1 MLVTFYGVR
10 GSLPA
15 PGPSTARYGGNTS
28 CVHVRLADGR
38 DFVFDAG
45 SGLRQCGY
53 ALRGTGSQVVLMST
67 HSHWD
72 HIQGFPFFDP
82 IFEPERDIAILR
94 SLPEGDRLF
103 TGILEQMNG
112 HNHPVPASALP
123 SRVRYEDQ
131 IDRFLL
137 ATGQARV
144 TRCPLNHTGGGS
156 AFRLDFEGAS
166 IAYVTDNELSP
177 PEPPTTSYE
186 QWVEY
191 CRDVDVLIH
200 DAQYTEADMPK
211 KHGWGHSLISQV
223 RHLAHDAHV
232 RSLVLFHHD
241 PERTDAELDEVR
253 IESEKFFRA
262 NKSRTQVI
270 IAFEGLV
277 LEIDAG
283 AREGH
288 RVKAVSAAHP

>member
-1 MLVTFYGVR
+1 MTFYGVR

-15 PGPSTARYGGNTS
+15 PGPTTARYGGNTS

-45 SGLRQCGY
+45 SGLRECGY
-53 ALRGTGSQVVLMST
+53 ALAGSSSRVVLMST

-72 HIQGFPFFDP
+72 HIQGFPFFGP
-82 IFEPERDIAILR
+82 IFEPDRDIAILR
-94 SLPEGDRLF
+94 SIPEGDRRF

-112 HNHPVPASALP
+112 HNHPVPAAALP
-123 SRVRYEDQ
+123 SRVRYEDD
-131 IDRFLL
+131 IDRFL
-137 ATGQARV
+137 AASGEARV
-144 TRCPLNHTGGGS
+144 VRCPLNHTGGGC
-156 AFRLDFEGAS
+156 AFRLDCDGAS
-166 IAYVTDNELSP
+166 IAYVTDNELWP
-177 PEPPTTSYE
+177 PGPPTTTYDG
-186 QWVEY
+186 WVEY

-223 RHLAHDAHV
+223 RCLARDANV

-241 PERTDAELDEVR
+241 PERSDGELDEVR
-253 IESEKFFRA
+253 IESERFFRSQ
-262 NKSRTQVI
+262 KLPTQVI

-277 LEIDAG
+277 LDIDPG
-283 AREGH
+283 ARDGH
-288 RVKAVSAAHP
+288 RIKAISAAHP